1 MTLLTLATC
10 AHNLAMPFARWLP
23 WLSTYPNDTS
33 WVSSYHFLRYFICWS
48 SRPLLQMVCPSK
60 AYFTRRRE
68 VNTMRAVVTAG
79 TTTTTYSLNTTISSD
94 VGDRK
99 VERAITTVTCRIATW
114 EVTSTQRAL
123 TGQSADHWGQDV
135 IPGWEEKGIVES
147 GHIRDVQATLPD
159 ELHESVQA
167 RLQTG
172 MSAEVKYI

>member
-1 MTLLTLATC
+1 M
-10 AHNLAMPFARWLP
+10 
-23 WLSTYPNDTS
+23 
-33 WVSSYHFLRYFICWS
+33 
-48 SRPLLQMVCPSK
+48 
-60 AYFTRRRE
+60 
-68 VNTMRAVVTAG
+68 NTMRAVVTAG
-79 TTTTTYSLNTTISSD
+79 TTTTTYRLNTTSSD
-94 VGDRK
+94 FGDRR

>member
-1 MTLLTLATC
+1 
-10 AHNLAMPFARWLP
+10 
-23 WLSTYPNDTS
+23 
-33 WVSSYHFLRYFICWS
+33 
-48 SRPLLQMVCPSK
+48 
-60 AYFTRRRE
+60 
-68 VNTMRAVVTAG
+68 MRAVVTAG

-135 IPGWEEKGIVES
+135 IPGWGEKGIIEC

-159 ELHESVQA
+159 ELQESVQA